1 MVTSGGYT
9 RESAGIIA
17 DSLLN
22 LKEKGV
28 IKLEPGF
35 DDGDVPEEDEI

>member
-22 LKEKGV
+22 LKKKNI
-28 IKLEPGF
+28 IKLESIL
-35 DDGDVPEEDEI
+35 DDNTSEDEI